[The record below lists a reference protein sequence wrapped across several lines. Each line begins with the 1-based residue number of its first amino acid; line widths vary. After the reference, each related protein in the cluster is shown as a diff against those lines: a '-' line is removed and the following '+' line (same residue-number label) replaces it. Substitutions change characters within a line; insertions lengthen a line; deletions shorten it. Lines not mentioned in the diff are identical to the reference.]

1 MCWSILIGMLGIKSE
16 FWPWPFLRESNLYIA
31 WFQCCLFVQ
40 PATGQV
46 DGQEFDREKSWS
58 LRSMQK
64 IVQSVTFL
72 PTHSDKQ
79 AKLWIK
85 KKTTYNGSYFLMW
98 HLSFILLPREHAAG
112 IFPAF
117 SVHINGI
124 ENQNAMW
131 DKYWPVGGNLGQKL
145 CCMFT
150 LLSQKMELDSK
161 PEFRLVLHSDS
172 WEKSLMFTN
181 KQTGRMIVKSN
192 LP

>member
-85 KKTTYNGSYFLMW
+85 KKLHIMVLISWCDICRSSYYPVSMQ
-98 HLSFILLPREHAAG
+98 R
-112 IFPAF
+112 AF
-117 SVHINGI
+117 SQLLACTLMGLRIKMQCEINIGQLVKTLGK
-124 ENQNAMW
+124 NCVACLHYSARKW
-131 DKYWPVGGNLGQKL
+131 NLIQSRSL
-145 CCMFT
+145 DWYYT
-150 LLSQKMELDSK
+150 LIL
-161 PEFRLVLHSDS
+161 
-172 WEKSLMFTN
+172 
-181 KQTGRMIVKSN
+181 GRKV
-192 LP
+192 